1 MIKPCNCASQ
11 NRAMATYENIRRL
24 AIKMAVSDKRIYVLI
39 RKADGTF
46 VFEPMNA
53 IESKGKIVEYIHYL

>member
-1 MIKPCNCASQ
+1 
-11 NRAMATYENIRRL
+11 MATYENIRRL

>member
-11 NRAMATYENIRRL
+11 NKAMATFDNIRRL
-24 AIKMAVSDKRIYVLI
+24 AIKMARSDKRVYVLI
-39 RKADGTF
+39 RKTDGTF

-53 IESKGKIVEYIHYL
+53 IESNGKIIEYIHYL

>member
-24 AIKMAVSDKRIYVLI
+24 AIKMAASDKRIYVLI
-39 RKADGTF
+39 RKMDGTF
-46 VFEPMNA
+46 AFEPINA

>member
-11 NRAMATYENIRRL
+11 NKAMATYENIRRL
-24 AIKMAVSDKRIYVLI
+24 AIKMAASDKRIYVLI
-39 RKADGTF
+39 RKMDGTF
-46 VFEPMNA
+46 AFEPMNA

>member
-39 RKADGTF
+39 RKTDGTF

>member
-24 AIKMAVSDKRIYVLI
+24 AIKMAASDKRIYVLI
-39 RKADGTF
+39 RKTDGTF
-46 VFEPMNA
+46 AFEPMNA

>member
-24 AIKMAVSDKRIYVLI
+24 AIKIAASDKRIYVLI
-39 RKADGTF
+39 RKTDGTF
-46 VFEPMNA
+46 AFEPMNA

>member
-24 AIKMAVSDKRIYVLI
+24 AIKMAASDKRIYVLI
-39 RKADGTF
+39 RKTDGTF
-46 VFEPMNA
+46 AFEPMKA

>member
-11 NRAMATYENIRRL
+11 NKAMATYENIRRL

-39 RKADGTF
+39 RKTDGAF

-53 IESKGKIVEYIHYL
+53 VESKGKIVEYIHYL

>member
-39 RKADGTF
+39 RKTDGTF
-46 VFEPMNA
+46 AFEPMNA
-53 IESKGKIVEYIHYL
+53 IESKGQIVEYIHYL

>member
-39 RKADGTF
+39 RKMDGTF
-46 VFEPMNA
+46 AFEPMNA

>member
-11 NRAMATYENIRRL
+11 NKAMATYENVRRL

-39 RKADGTF
+39 RKTDGTF
-46 VFEPMNA
+46 AFEPMNA

>member
-39 RKADGTF
+39 RKTDGTF
-46 VFEPMNA
+46 AFEPMNA

>member
-1 MIKPCNCASQ
+1 MIKPCNFASQ

-24 AIKMAVSDKRIYVLI
+24 AIKMAASDKRIYVLI
-39 RKADGTF
+39 RKMDGTF
-46 VFEPMNA
+46 AFEPMNA

>member
-11 NRAMATYENIRRL
+11 NKAMATYENIRRL
-24 AIKMAVSDKRIYVLI
+24 AIKMAASDKRIYVLI
-39 RKADGTF
+39 RKTDGTF
-46 VFEPMNA
+46 AFEPMNA

>member
-39 RKADGTF
+39 RKGDGTF

>member
-11 NRAMATYENIRRL
+11 NKAMATYENIRRL

-39 RKADGTF
+39 RKTDGTF
-46 VFEPMNA
+46 AFEPLDAMA
-53 IESKGKIVEYIHYL
+53 SKGDIVEYIHYL

>member
-11 NRAMATYENIRRL
+11 NKAMATYENIRRL

>member
-24 AIKMAVSDKRIYVLI
+24 AIKMAASDKRIYVLI
-39 RKADGTF
+39 RKMDGTF
-46 VFEPMNA
+46 AFEPMNA